1 MKIIKILLVSFSS
14 LLFVQTYAC
23 GGWYYSHYYNV
34 YSIENMLHGGTLGNT
49 YHNNKT
55 EFKGNAVDE
64 NLEEWVVFFG
74 NKYSAEEIRKLI
86 YTSQGYY
93 DKNKARTTLN
103 KLSTSEIEA
112 FNNYMEFAKK
122 CEIISNAASNYDP
135 WRYVDE
141 IDFERIEQLIIEA
154 NNSLKN
160 IKNSFY
166 KERYTFQLI
175 KLLYYGQEYDQ
186 AINTYKQ
193 FYENNKST
201 SVLKYW
207 ALNYKAGAAMQSEDT
222 ITANYNFLQVFHNNS
237 GARNTAYSSMVFSD
251 EKQFN
256 KILALCKT
264 NEEKAAFYFMRG
276 VNRKSVVLEDLK
288 QVLNLAPNS
297 EYAEVLMANEI
308 VKMEHIYWEA
318 DSDYKDREWV
328 EDVKRIP
335 SKQLMDYIQKFIPLA
350 QKGSNTLKNKDFWNI
365 TLAYLHTLNKE
376 YTISTNMLS
385 AMNTKNETYKIQVK
399 ALQLLNYTLS
409 RPNLSIDNEN
419 ELGKMLF
426 AYNSIKPALDE
437 ENEWESVAQL
447 RSINDLLINLLYKKY
462 KDKNDIKALLFSG
475 EALESYKQES
485 SAKMKIEYI
494 QNLRK
499 QLTSKSRTKLIDY
512 GVKTFFKGTN
522 TFKTLEEELIEI
534 EATLYMRN
542 PATLDKA
549 IALFNQIKITKTL
562 DYNPFEMKIKD
573 CIWGNLYYTN
583 RGCKH
588 KATNY
593 TKATFAKKLGETK
606 QIAETK
612 NSAMDYYLLGNAYY
626 NMTYYGPAYSTLSYF
641 RSGST
646 ATGFTDCS
654 IALGFYE
661 KAIVLFKGNKEMQA
675 KATFMAA
682 KCEQNMYFNTIYA
695 KDAWARPIKWDENS
709 EQGIISYNKRAAT
722 AGYKKYFKSL
732 KQNFSDTKYYQEIIK
747 ECSYF
752 NIYLSK
758 N

>member
-23 GGWYYSHYYNV
+23 GGWYYSQYYNV
-34 YSIENMLHGGTLGNT
+34 YSIENMLYGGTLGST

-55 EFKGNAVDE
+55 EFIGDAVDE

-74 NKYSAEEIRKLI
+74 NKYSKDELSELI
-86 YTSQGYY
+86 YTYHGYY
-93 DKNKARTTLN
+93 DKNNARKTLN
-103 KLSTSEIEA
+103 KLSTFEIET

-122 CEIISNAASNYDP
+122 CELISNAASNYDP

-141 IDFERIEQLIIEA
+141 IDFDRINQLINEA

-175 KLLYYGQEYDQ
+175 KLLYYGQEYEQ

-193 FYENNKST
+193 FYENNNS
-201 SVLKYW
+201 SSILKYW
-207 ALNYKAGAAMQSEDT
+207 ALNYKAGAAMQSGDT
-222 ITANYNFLQVFHNNS
+222 VTANYNFLQVFHNNS
-237 GARNTAYSSMVFSD
+237 GVRNTAYGSMFLSD

-256 KILALCKT
+256 KILALCKN

-288 QVLNLAPNS
+288 QVLSLASNS
-297 EYAEVLMANEI
+297 EYAEILMANEI

-318 DSDYKDREWV
+318 DSDYKDRDWV

-335 SKQLMDYIQKFIPLA
+335 SKQLMNYIQKFIPLA
-350 QKGSNTLKNKDFWNI
+350 QKGANTLKNKDFWNI
-365 TLAYLHTLNKE
+365 TLAYLYTLNKE
-376 YTISTNMLS
+376 YPISTNMLS
-385 AMNTKNETYKIQVK
+385 AMNTKNENYKTQIK

-419 ELGKMLF
+419 ELGKMWF
-426 AYNSIKPALDE
+426 AYNSNKLDQDDK
-437 ENEWESVAQL
+437 NEWQSVAQQ
-447 RSINDLLINLLYKKY
+447 RTINDLLINLLYKKY
-462 KDKNDIKALLFSG
+462 KGKNDIKALLFSG
-475 EALESYKQES
+475 EALESYKEEYS
-485 SAKMKIEYI
+485 GKMKIEYI

-499 QLTSKSRTKLIDY
+499 QLTSKSRTKLLDY

-522 TFKTLEEELIEI
+522 TFNTLEEELMEI

-549 IALFNQIKITKTL
+549 IALFNQIEISETL
-562 DYNPFEMKIKD
+562 DSNPFEMKIKD
-573 CIWGNLYYTN
+573 CIWGGN
-583 RGCKH
+583 RECKH
-588 KATNY
+588 KSTNY
-593 TKATFAKKLGETK
+593 TKATFAKKLEETK
-606 QIAETK
+606 QNAMSK

-695 KDAWARPIKWDENS
+695 KDAWASPIKWDENS
-709 EQGIISYNKRAAT
+709 EQGIISYNKRAAA
-722 AGYKKYFKSL
+722 AGYKKHFKAL
-732 KQNFSDTKYYQEIIK
+732 KQNFSDTKYYQEIIN

-752 NIYLSK
+752 DIYLS
-758 N
+758 NN